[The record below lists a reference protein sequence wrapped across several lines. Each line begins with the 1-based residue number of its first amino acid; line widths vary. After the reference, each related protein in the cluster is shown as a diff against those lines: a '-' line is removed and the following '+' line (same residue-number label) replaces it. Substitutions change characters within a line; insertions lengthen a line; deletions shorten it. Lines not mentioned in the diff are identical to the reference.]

1 MEGGGRDKECVW
13 VSVRV
18 WGEYKKNR
26 PVREKARELGRD
38 LMMNTSQVMA
48 GSGFYPDG
56 CRKATDTARG
66 PQQKD
71 DQIPALERTLAAEST
86 VGWKAAVL
94 EKTDLICLPLQP
106 R

>member
-1 MEGGGRDKECVW
+1 MQGGGREKECIW

-18 WGEYKKNR
+18 WGDYKKNK

-38 LMMNTSQVMA
+38 LMMNTSQVMGGG
-48 GSGFYPDG
+48 GSGFYPNG
-56 CRKATDTARG
+56 CKQAMDTARG

-71 DQIPALERTLAAEST
+71 DQTPALERTLAAELT
-86 VGWKAAVL
+86 VDWKAAVL
-94 EKTDLICLPLQP
+94 EKTLWQP

>member
-1 MEGGGRDKECVW
+1 MQGGGREKECIW

-18 WGEYKKNR
+18 WGDYKKNR

-56 CRKATDTARG
+56 CKQAMDTARG

-71 DQIPALERTLAAEST
+71 DQTPALERTLAAELI
-86 VGWKAAVL
+86 VDWKVAVL
-94 EKTDLICLPLQP
+94 GKTPLQP